1 MSHTLGHINVLIEI
15 FVPVRDI
22 LAAKNAA
29 RKTEISR
36 QTLSDLQDQM
46 QRVTAAARTL
56 ADELD
61 KLAADVDYINNPPTF
76 DASAHGHLI
85 TDLS

>member
-1 MSHTLGHINVLIEI
+1 MSQTYLHIQKLMGDMI
-15 FVPVRDI
+15 PAADI

-36 QTLSDLQDQM
+36 QTLTELDHQM
-46 QRVTAAARTL
+46 ARVNAAARTL

-61 KLAADVDYINNPPTF
+61 KLSADVDYINNPPTF

>member
-1 MSHTLGHINVLIEI
+1 MGDMI
-15 FVPVRDI
+15 PAADI

-36 QTLSDLQDQM
+36 QTLTELEYQM
-46 QRVTAAARTL
+46 QRCIAASRTF
-56 ADELD
+56 AYELD
-61 KLAADVDYINNPPTF
+61 KLAADVDYINNPPPF